1 VSPEIVIRPERIADV
16 DAVHAVVAAA
26 FEREAEAAL
35 VDALRRDARPFI
47 SLVASGRD
55 GVVGHVAFSP
65 IRLDGEGPL
74 AMGLAP
80 LSVLPAMQSCG
91 IGSRLVRA
99 GLQACRAI
107 ETGLVFVLGHAEY
120 YPRFGF
126 RPAAELGFYFMSPGA
141 EPSFFV
147 LELGAGAAA
156 GRSGRVRYHQAFDA
170 GDLE

>member
-16 DAVHAVVAAA
+16 DAAHAVVAAA
-26 FEREAEAAL
+26 FEREGEADL
-35 VDALRRDARPFI
+35 VDALRRGARPFI
-47 SLVASGRD
+47 SLVATREEI
-55 GVVGHVAFSP
+55 VVGHIAFSP
-65 IRLDGEGPL
+65 LRLDGEGPL

-91 IGSRLVRA
+91 IGSRLTRA

-107 ETGLVFVLGHAEY
+107 ETGPVFVLGHAEY

-126 RPAAELGFYFMSPGA
+126 RPAAELGFYFMTPGG

-147 LELGAGAAA
+147 LELSTGAAA
-156 GRSGRVRYHQAFDA
+156 GRSGRVRYHSAFDA
-170 GDLE
+170 V